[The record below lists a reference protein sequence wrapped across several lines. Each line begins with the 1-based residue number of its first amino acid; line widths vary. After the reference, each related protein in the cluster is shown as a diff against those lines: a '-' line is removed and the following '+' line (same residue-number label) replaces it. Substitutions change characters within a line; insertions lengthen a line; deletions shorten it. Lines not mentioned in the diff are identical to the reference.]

1 MTTTPMTKEQF
12 VREYAENSGLTEEEV
27 LLHTIVLPCH
37 CTYPGCKGWA
47 MVNNHPSFIESHNE
61 LYGEPKQ

>member
-1 MTTTPMTKEQF
+1 VKQHEIGHITDLLALSED
-12 VREYAENSGLTEEEV
+12 EV
-27 LLHTIVLPCH
+27 LANHVVLPCH

-47 MVNNHPSFIESHNE
+47 MVNNYPRFIDSHNE